1 MSNAKYIS
9 SILFDNSLSENSY
22 LNDLPIIKYL
32 AANKELK
39 FSSNITFFV
48 GENGTGKSTLL
59 EAIAVAYGFN
69 AEGGTRNFSFSPRR
83 NPFCIITYIIL
94 FNYFICKSSFVHIWH
109 CITILL

>member
-39 FSSNITFFV
+39 LSSNIIFLWARTVQVSPPCLKRLQLRMVLMLKAAQKTFLF
-48 GENGTGKSTLL
+48 LL
-59 EAIAVAYGFN
+59 KIPIQ
-69 AEGGTRNFSFSPRR
+69 NFPS
-83 NPFCIITYIIL
+83 I
-94 FNYFICKSSFVHIWH
+94 
-109 CITILL
+109 

>member
-39 FSSNITFFV
+39 LSSEKMIYHLIDSN
-48 GENGTGKSTLL
+48 N
-59 EAIAVAYGFN
+59 
-69 AEGGTRNFSFSPRR
+69 
-83 NPFCIITYIIL
+83 
-94 FNYFICKSSFVHIWH
+94 
-109 CITILL
+109 